1 MNFKK
6 LDPKAKAPTKNNPQD
21 AGYDLYALED
31 VEVHGTAVY
40 SSIFSIAA
48 NLAGQNGMSEKEIE
62 QMLWTFPDYVPS
74 KIKTGIALEIPDGH
88 VGLICDRSGMGSKGF
103 KVMGGVIDSIYRGDV
118 TVCLTKVGNSA
129 KIKAG
134 DKIAQIV
141 ILPIAN
147 PELVEVEELTDTA
160 RGEKGFGSS
169 GR

>member
-31 VEVHGTAVY
+31 VEVKGLI
-40 SSIFSIAA
+40 SNSI
-48 NLAGQNGMSEKEIE
+48 MSNVISDYE
-62 QMLWTFPDYVPS
+62 DYVPT